1 MKKYICDICGYIEE
15 KDEQTDLK
23 RVDNGVLYFSC
34 SICGGKLISEETMK
48 EKEEM
53 AKMID
58 EDKGN
63 DDLTPEQDA
72 EEAVVEF
79 LTLAMQKNLREVG
92 NDRTYQFIEEITK
105 AETRAKH
112 RKFFLLAGGYIPL
125 CEPIIIKEK

>member
-1 MKKYICDICGYIEE
+1 MKKYICDICGFVLEL
-15 KDEQTDLK
+15 DENLSGTQYTK
-23 RVDNGVLYFSC
+23 C